1 MKQTNIYKK
10 YISTIWF
17 ACVMIFFSQPI
28 LAQDITL
35 QLKNVTV
42 KEAIE
47 ALHKTK
53 NYSVVIKSAEINM
66 SKKVSVN
73 ATNAPIKAVL
83 DQIFV
88 GQNVSYAINGYSIII
103 SKKSDTSQQNSS
115 KRKKQTITGIVYDEE
130 GNPVIGAS
138 VMNKETAQGAITD
151 LDGKFSITVS
161 EKKKVLVITYIGM
174 KPQEVVS
181 QPGKLLKVKMEDE
194 SQLLDEVVVV
204 SVGYG
209 NARKR
214 DLTGAISSVGENTL
228 KNIPVTSAS
237 SALTGR
243 LAGVSVIT
251 SEGSPDAS
259 VSIRVRGGGS
269 ITQSNEPLFIVDGFE
284 VSGIDDIPP
293 TDIESIDVLKDASST
308 AIYGAKGANGVILVT
323 TKSGRTGRTE
333 VSFNASVGFSRMYN
347 QTEVLSPYEYVYLQR
362 ELDSSDNAG
371 FFDKFGRWED
381 INNYKARVGTN
392 WQDMLFGNTGIKQN
406 YNLNISGG
414 SKDLIYSLSY
424 THDDESY
431 IMSVSNFK
439 RDNLNLKL
447 TKKFGDKLRLDFNAK
462 MTNRVVDGPSVSSG
476 SKLRDAIKYPNIGT
490 LTDLSDEDLAGDDEI
505 LIENISNLNDPMF
518 NITNE
523 YKKQTKF
530 NNNYNVALIW
540 NIIKGLEW
548 RAEGTYGYSYD
559 RTDNIWLANTGEANS
574 KAGQPVA
581 RRQYWNGNNW
591 ALRTIL
597 NYKFDIQ
604 KKHRFGIMA
613 GWEAKHSQRDKMEI
627 NADYYPADYTVD
639 NILAMWNNG
648 TSEPTYTTIEEPSR
662 SMSYFGRLNYI
673 FNDRYYLTFTLRS
686 DGTNVFAPGNK
697 WGIFPAGSL
706 AWRISDEKFMDS
718 VRNWFNN
725 LKLRASY
732 GKSGNARVGSYW
744 RQTYSPVTN
753 TKNLYYQNEIGQS
766 SLQPSTRL
774 RNENLTW
781 ESKYS
786 TNLGLD
792 MTFWNRLN
800 VTFDFYNDVTK
811 DLIMEI
817 QLPSVSGYRTQY
829 QNLGQTTN
837 RGVELSLNANLINKK
852 DFFLDFNFNI
862 AFNKNRVDALYGS
875 EDTEMIIKG
884 DKVEVGSDNY
894 RVFVGQ
900 EVGLMYG
907 YVCDGMYT
915 FDDFNFDETTQRW
928 VLKEGVPDVTEEL
941 LTNSGQYFGPGH
953 LKLKDLNGDG
963 HLDADN
969 DRQVIGHAL
978 PKHTGGFGI
987 SAGWKGFDL
996 TALFNWSYGND
1007 VFNANKIDYTSFV
1020 GSKRYQNMS
1029 SEMSLAN
1036 RFATIDPE
1044 TGYNI
1049 YYGAHADPVRL
1060 QELNANATIWHPLMN
1075 NSIMTDW
1082 AIEDGSF
1089 LRLGTLTLGYT
1100 FPQNLTRKFGVR
1112 NLRLYAT
1119 GSNLLCITG
1128 YSGQDPEVNTS
1139 SNKMV
1144 MGFDYSAYPKS
1155 RSYIVGVNVTF

>member
-1 MKQTNIYKK
+1 
-10 YISTIWF
+10 
-17 ACVMIFFSQPI
+17 MIP
-28 LAQDITL
+28 
-35 QLKNVTV
+35 
-42 KEAIE
+42 IE
-47 ALHKTK
+47 AL
-53 NYSVVIKSAEINM
+53 A
-66 SKKVSVN
+66 
-73 ATNAPIKAVL
+73 
-83 DQIFV
+83 Q
-88 GQNVSYAINGYSIII
+88 
-103 SKKSDTSQQNSS
+103 
-115 KRKKQTITGIVYDEE
+115 RITVEGIVTDSNGE
-130 GNPVIGAS
+130 PIIGAT
-138 VMNKETAQGAITD
+138 VIEKGNKTNGVVTD

-613 GWEAKHSQRDKMEI
+613 GWEAKHSQRDEMEI

-852 DFFLDFNFNI
+852 DFFLDFNF
-862 AFNKNRVDALYGS
+862 
-875 EDTEMIIKG
+875 
-884 DKVEVGSDNY
+884 KVL
-894 RVFVGQ
+894 R
-900 EVGLMYG
+900 
-907 YVCDGMYT
+907 
-915 FDDFNFDETTQRW
+915 
-928 VLKEGVPDVTEEL
+928 
-941 LTNSGQYFGPGH
+941 
-953 LKLKDLNGDG
+953 DL
-963 HLDADN
+963 
-969 DRQVIGHAL
+969 V
-978 PKHTGGFGI
+978 
-987 SAGWKGFDL
+987 
-996 TALFNWSYGND
+996 
-1007 VFNANKIDYTSFV
+1007 
-1020 GSKRYQNMS
+1020 
-1029 SEMSLAN
+1029 
-1036 RFATIDPE
+1036 
-1044 TGYNI
+1044 
-1049 YYGAHADPVRL
+1049 
-1060 QELNANATIWHPLMN
+1060 
-1075 NSIMTDW
+1075 
-1082 AIEDGSF
+1082 
-1089 LRLGTLTLGYT
+1089 
-1100 FPQNLTRKFGVR
+1100 
-1112 NLRLYAT
+1112 
-1119 GSNLLCITG
+1119 
-1128 YSGQDPEVNTS
+1128 
-1139 SNKMV
+1139 
-1144 MGFDYSAYPKS
+1144 
-1155 RSYIVGVNVTF
+1155 

>member
-1 MKQTNIYKK
+1 MKKEVK
-10 YISTIWF
+10 RSWLF
-17 ACVMIFFSQPI
+17 FLWVLCFMIP
-28 LAQDITL
+28 
-35 QLKNVTV
+35 
-42 KEAIE
+42 IE
-47 ALHKTK
+47 AL
-53 NYSVVIKSAEINM
+53 A
-66 SKKVSVN
+66 
-73 ATNAPIKAVL
+73 
-83 DQIFV
+83 Q
-88 GQNVSYAINGYSIII
+88 
-103 SKKSDTSQQNSS
+103 
-115 KRKKQTITGIVYDEE
+115 RITVEGIVTDSNGE
-130 GNPVIGAS
+130 PIIGAT
-138 VMNKETAQGAITD
+138 VIEKGNKTNGVVTD

-462 MTNRVVDGPSVSSG
+462 MTNRVIDGPSVSSG

-591 ALRTIL
+591 TLRTVL

-604 KKHRFGIMA
+604 KKHRFDIMA
-613 GWEAKHSQRDKMEI
+613 GWEAKHSQRDEMEI

-753 TKNLYYQNEIGQS
+753 TKNLYYQKEIGQS

-837 RGVELSLNANLINKK
+837 RGFELSLNANLINKK

-875 EDTEMIIKG
+875 EDTEMIING

-1100 FPQNLTRKFGVR
+1100 LPQNLTRKFGVR

>member
-1 MKQTNIYKK
+1 
-10 YISTIWF
+10 
-17 ACVMIFFSQPI
+17 MIP
-28 LAQDITL
+28 
-35 QLKNVTV
+35 
-42 KEAIE
+42 IE
-47 ALHKTK
+47 AL
-53 NYSVVIKSAEINM
+53 A
-66 SKKVSVN
+66 
-73 ATNAPIKAVL
+73 
-83 DQIFV
+83 Q
-88 GQNVSYAINGYSIII
+88 
-103 SKKSDTSQQNSS
+103 
-115 KRKKQTITGIVYDEE
+115 RITVEGIVTDSNGE
-130 GNPVIGAS
+130 PIIGAT
-138 VMNKETAQGAITD
+138 VIEKGNKTNGVVTD

-591 ALRTIL
+591 TLRTVL

-604 KKHRFGIMA
+604 KKHRFDIMA
-613 GWEAKHSQRDKMEI
+613 GWEAKHSQRDEMEI

-894 RVFVGQ
+894 
-900 EVGLMYG
+900 L
-907 YVCDGMYT
+907 
-915 FDDFNFDETTQRW
+915 
-928 VLKEGVPDVTEEL
+928 
-941 LTNSGQYFGPGH
+941 
-953 LKLKDLNGDG
+953 
-963 HLDADN
+963 
-969 DRQVIGHAL
+969 
-978 PKHTGGFGI
+978 
-987 SAGWKGFDL
+987 
-996 TALFNWSYGND
+996 
-1007 VFNANKIDYTSFV
+1007 
-1020 GSKRYQNMS
+1020 
-1029 SEMSLAN
+1029 SL
-1036 RFATIDPE
+1036 IH
-1044 TGYNI
+1044 I
-1049 YYGAHADPVRL
+1049 
-1060 QELNANATIWHPLMN
+1060 
-1075 NSIMTDW
+1075 
-1082 AIEDGSF
+1082 
-1089 LRLGTLTLGYT
+1089 
-1100 FPQNLTRKFGVR
+1100 
-1112 NLRLYAT
+1112 
-1119 GSNLLCITG
+1119 
-1128 YSGQDPEVNTS
+1128 
-1139 SNKMV
+1139 
-1144 MGFDYSAYPKS
+1144 
-1155 RSYIVGVNVTF
+1155 

>member
-1 MKQTNIYKK
+1 
-10 YISTIWF
+10 
-17 ACVMIFFSQPI
+17 MIP
-28 LAQDITL
+28 
-35 QLKNVTV
+35 
-42 KEAIE
+42 IE
-47 ALHKTK
+47 AL
-53 NYSVVIKSAEINM
+53 A
-66 SKKVSVN
+66 
-73 ATNAPIKAVL
+73 
-83 DQIFV
+83 Q
-88 GQNVSYAINGYSIII
+88 
-103 SKKSDTSQQNSS
+103 
-115 KRKKQTITGIVYDEE
+115 RITVEGIVTDSNGE
-130 GNPVIGAS
+130 PIIGAT
-138 VMNKETAQGAITD
+138 VIEKGNKTNGVVTD

-591 ALRTIL
+591 TLRTVL

-604 KKHRFGIMA
+604 KKHRFDIMA
-613 GWEAKHSQRDKMEI
+613 GWEAKHSQRDEMEI

-862 AFNKNRVDALYGS
+862 
-875 EDTEMIIKG
+875 T
-884 DKVEVGSDNY
+884 
-894 RVFVGQ
+894 
-900 EVGLMYG
+900 
-907 YVCDGMYT
+907 
-915 FDDFNFDETTQRW
+915 
-928 VLKEGVPDVTEEL
+928 
-941 LTNSGQYFGPGH
+941 
-953 LKLKDLNGDG
+953 
-963 HLDADN
+963 
-969 DRQVIGHAL
+969 
-978 PKHTGGFGI
+978 
-987 SAGWKGFDL
+987 
-996 TALFNWSYGND
+996 
-1007 VFNANKIDYTSFV
+1007 
-1020 GSKRYQNMS
+1020 
-1029 SEMSLAN
+1029 
-1036 RFATIDPE
+1036 
-1044 TGYNI
+1044 
-1049 YYGAHADPVRL
+1049 
-1060 QELNANATIWHPLMN
+1060 
-1075 NSIMTDW
+1075 
-1082 AIEDGSF
+1082 
-1089 LRLGTLTLGYT
+1089 
-1100 FPQNLTRKFGVR
+1100 
-1112 NLRLYAT
+1112 
-1119 GSNLLCITG
+1119 
-1128 YSGQDPEVNTS
+1128 
-1139 SNKMV
+1139 
-1144 MGFDYSAYPKS
+1144 
-1155 RSYIVGVNVTF
+1155 

>member
-1 MKQTNIYKK
+1 
-10 YISTIWF
+10 
-17 ACVMIFFSQPI
+17 MIP
-28 LAQDITL
+28 
-35 QLKNVTV
+35 
-42 KEAIE
+42 IE
-47 ALHKTK
+47 AL
-53 NYSVVIKSAEINM
+53 A
-66 SKKVSVN
+66 
-73 ATNAPIKAVL
+73 
-83 DQIFV
+83 Q
-88 GQNVSYAINGYSIII
+88 
-103 SKKSDTSQQNSS
+103 
-115 KRKKQTITGIVYDEE
+115 RITVEGIVTDSNGE
-130 GNPVIGAS
+130 PIIGAT
-138 VMNKETAQGAITD
+138 VIEKGNKTNGVVTD

-371 FFDKFGRWED
+371 FFDRFGRWED

-591 ALRTIL
+591 TLRTVL

-604 KKHRFGIMA
+604 KKHRFDIMA
-613 GWEAKHSQRDKMEI
+613 GWEAKHSQRDEMEI

-852 DFFLDFNFNI
+852 DFFSLLST
-862 AFNKNRVDALYGS
+862 KN
-875 EDTEMIIKG
+875 
-884 DKVEVGSDNY
+884 
-894 RVFVGQ
+894 GQ
-900 EVGLMYG
+900 G
-907 YVCDGMYT
+907 
-915 FDDFNFDETTQRW
+915 
-928 VLKEGVPDVTEEL
+928 
-941 LTNSGQYFGPGH
+941 
-953 LKLKDLNGDG
+953 
-963 HLDADN
+963 
-969 DRQVIGHAL
+969 
-978 PKHTGGFGI
+978 
-987 SAGWKGFDL
+987 
-996 TALFNWSYGND
+996 
-1007 VFNANKIDYTSFV
+1007 
-1020 GSKRYQNMS
+1020 
-1029 SEMSLAN
+1029 
-1036 RFATIDPE
+1036 
-1044 TGYNI
+1044 
-1049 YYGAHADPVRL
+1049 
-1060 QELNANATIWHPLMN
+1060 
-1075 NSIMTDW
+1075 
-1082 AIEDGSF
+1082 
-1089 LRLGTLTLGYT
+1089 
-1100 FPQNLTRKFGVR
+1100 
-1112 NLRLYAT
+1112 
-1119 GSNLLCITG
+1119 
-1128 YSGQDPEVNTS
+1128 
-1139 SNKMV
+1139 
-1144 MGFDYSAYPKS
+1144 
-1155 RSYIVGVNVTF
+1155 

>member
-1 MKQTNIYKK
+1 
-10 YISTIWF
+10 
-17 ACVMIFFSQPI
+17 MIP
-28 LAQDITL
+28 
-35 QLKNVTV
+35 
-42 KEAIE
+42 IE
-47 ALHKTK
+47 AL
-53 NYSVVIKSAEINM
+53 A
-66 SKKVSVN
+66 
-73 ATNAPIKAVL
+73 
-83 DQIFV
+83 Q
-88 GQNVSYAINGYSIII
+88 
-103 SKKSDTSQQNSS
+103 
-115 KRKKQTITGIVYDEE
+115 RITVEGIVTDSNGE
-130 GNPVIGAS
+130 PIIGAT
-138 VMNKETAQGAITD
+138 VIEKGNKTNGVVTD

-181 QPGKLLKVKMEDE
+181 QPGSILKVKMEDE

-591 ALRTIL
+591 TLRTVL

-604 KKHRFGIMA
+604 KKHRFDIMA
-613 GWEAKHSQRDKMEI
+613 GWEAKHSQRDEMEI

-852 DFFLDFNFNI
+852 DFFLDFNF
-862 AFNKNRVDALYGS
+862 
-875 EDTEMIIKG
+875 
-884 DKVEVGSDNY
+884 
-894 RVFVGQ
+894 
-900 EVGLMYG
+900 
-907 YVCDGMYT
+907 
-915 FDDFNFDETTQRW
+915 
-928 VLKEGVPDVTEEL
+928 
-941 LTNSGQYFGPGH
+941 
-953 LKLKDLNGDG
+953 
-963 HLDADN
+963 
-969 DRQVIGHAL
+969 
-978 PKHTGGFGI
+978 
-987 SAGWKGFDL
+987 
-996 TALFNWSYGND
+996 
-1007 VFNANKIDYTSFV
+1007 
-1020 GSKRYQNMS
+1020 
-1029 SEMSLAN
+1029 
-1036 RFATIDPE
+1036 TI
-1044 TGYNI
+1044 
-1049 YYGAHADPVRL
+1049 VR
-1060 QELNANATIWHPLMN
+1060 
-1075 NSIMTDW
+1075 
-1082 AIEDGSF
+1082 
-1089 LRLGTLTLGYT
+1089 
-1100 FPQNLTRKFGVR
+1100 
-1112 NLRLYAT
+1112 
-1119 GSNLLCITG
+1119 
-1128 YSGQDPEVNTS
+1128 
-1139 SNKMV
+1139 
-1144 MGFDYSAYPKS
+1144 
-1155 RSYIVGVNVTF
+1155 

>member
-1 MKQTNIYKK
+1 MEKVWNSDDLLPKKFKSIMKITLLFLILGILHVSADTYAQKAQVTVEVKSGTFYDVVSEIEKQTEFMFFYK
-10 YISTIWF
+10 SE
-17 ACVMIFFSQPI
+17 
-28 LAQDITL
+28 DIDNSKQVDIQVKNRQVTDVL
-35 QLKNVTV
+35 NELLKNTNLTYRISG
-42 KEAIE
+42 KHITI
-47 ALHKTK
+47 L
-53 NYSVVIKSAEINM
+53 
-66 SKKVSVN
+66 KKD
-73 ATNAPIKAVL
+73 AV
-83 DQIFV
+83 Q
-88 GQNVSYAINGYSIII
+88 QQKKKI
-103 SKKSDTSQQNSS
+103 S
-115 KRKKQTITGIVYDEE
+115 GIVTDPD
-130 GNPVIGAS
+130 GIPVIGAN
-138 VMNKETAQGAITD
+138 VVIKGTTVGTVTD

-591 ALRTIL
+591 TLRTVL
-597 NYKFDIQ
+597 NYKLIFRRNIDLILWQ
-604 KKHRFGIMA
+604 VGKL
-613 GWEAKHSQRDKMEI
+613 
-627 NADYYPADYTVD
+627 
-639 NILAMWNNG
+639 NIL
-648 TSEPTYTTIEEPSR
+648 
-662 SMSYFGRLNYI
+662 
-673 FNDRYYLTFTLRS
+673 
-686 DGTNVFAPGNK
+686 NVMK
-697 WGIFPAGSL
+697 W
-706 AWRISDEKFMDS
+706 K
-718 VRNWFNN
+718 
-725 LKLRASY
+725 
-732 GKSGNARVGSYW
+732 
-744 RQTYSPVTN
+744 
-753 TKNLYYQNEIGQS
+753 
-766 SLQPSTRL
+766 
-774 RNENLTW
+774 
-781 ESKYS
+781 
-786 TNLGLD
+786 
-792 MTFWNRLN
+792 
-800 VTFDFYNDVTK
+800 
-811 DLIMEI
+811 
-817 QLPSVSGYRTQY
+817 
-829 QNLGQTTN
+829 
-837 RGVELSLNANLINKK
+837 
-852 DFFLDFNFNI
+852 
-862 AFNKNRVDALYGS
+862 
-875 EDTEMIIKG
+875 
-884 DKVEVGSDNY
+884 
-894 RVFVGQ
+894 
-900 EVGLMYG
+900 
-907 YVCDGMYT
+907 
-915 FDDFNFDETTQRW
+915 
-928 VLKEGVPDVTEEL
+928 
-941 LTNSGQYFGPGH
+941 
-953 LKLKDLNGDG
+953 
-963 HLDADN
+963 
-969 DRQVIGHAL
+969 
-978 PKHTGGFGI
+978 
-987 SAGWKGFDL
+987 
-996 TALFNWSYGND
+996 
-1007 VFNANKIDYTSFV
+1007 
-1020 GSKRYQNMS
+1020 
-1029 SEMSLAN
+1029 
-1036 RFATIDPE
+1036 
-1044 TGYNI
+1044 
-1049 YYGAHADPVRL
+1049 
-1060 QELNANATIWHPLMN
+1060 
-1075 NSIMTDW
+1075 
-1082 AIEDGSF
+1082 
-1089 LRLGTLTLGYT
+1089 
-1100 FPQNLTRKFGVR
+1100 
-1112 NLRLYAT
+1112 
-1119 GSNLLCITG
+1119 
-1128 YSGQDPEVNTS
+1128 
-1139 SNKMV
+1139 
-1144 MGFDYSAYPKS
+1144 
-1155 RSYIVGVNVTF
+1155 

>member
-1 MKQTNIYKK
+1 MKKEVK
-10 YISTIWF
+10 RSWLF
-17 ACVMIFFSQPI
+17 FLWVLCFMIP
-28 LAQDITL
+28 
-35 QLKNVTV
+35 
-42 KEAIE
+42 IE
-47 ALHKTK
+47 AL
-53 NYSVVIKSAEINM
+53 A
-66 SKKVSVN
+66 
-73 ATNAPIKAVL
+73 
-83 DQIFV
+83 Q
-88 GQNVSYAINGYSIII
+88 
-103 SKKSDTSQQNSS
+103 
-115 KRKKQTITGIVYDEE
+115 RITVEGIVTDSNGE
-130 GNPVIGAS
+130 PIIGAT
-138 VMNKETAQGAITD
+138 VIEKGNKTNGVVTD

-333 VSFNASVGFSRMYN
+333 VSFNALVGFSRMYN

-604 KKHRFGIMA
+604 KKHRFGVMA
-613 GWEAKHSQRDKMEI
+613 GWEAKHSQRDEMEI

-753 TKNLYYQNEIGQS
+753 TKNLYYQNEIAIVRQKFAK
-766 SLQPSTRL
+766 PKRL
-774 RNENLTW
+774 W
-781 ESKYS
+781 
-786 TNLGLD
+786 
-792 MTFWNRLN
+792 
-800 VTFDFYNDVTK
+800 
-811 DLIMEI
+811 
-817 QLPSVSGYRTQY
+817 Q
-829 QNLGQTTN
+829 
-837 RGVELSLNANLINKK
+837 
-852 DFFLDFNFNI
+852 
-862 AFNKNRVDALYGS
+862 
-875 EDTEMIIKG
+875 
-884 DKVEVGSDNY
+884 
-894 RVFVGQ
+894 
-900 EVGLMYG
+900 
-907 YVCDGMYT
+907 
-915 FDDFNFDETTQRW
+915 
-928 VLKEGVPDVTEEL
+928 
-941 LTNSGQYFGPGH
+941 
-953 LKLKDLNGDG
+953 
-963 HLDADN
+963 
-969 DRQVIGHAL
+969 
-978 PKHTGGFGI
+978 
-987 SAGWKGFDL
+987 
-996 TALFNWSYGND
+996 
-1007 VFNANKIDYTSFV
+1007 
-1020 GSKRYQNMS
+1020 
-1029 SEMSLAN
+1029 
-1036 RFATIDPE
+1036 
-1044 TGYNI
+1044 
-1049 YYGAHADPVRL
+1049 
-1060 QELNANATIWHPLMN
+1060 
-1075 NSIMTDW
+1075 
-1082 AIEDGSF
+1082 
-1089 LRLGTLTLGYT
+1089 
-1100 FPQNLTRKFGVR
+1100 
-1112 NLRLYAT
+1112 
-1119 GSNLLCITG
+1119 
-1128 YSGQDPEVNTS
+1128 
-1139 SNKMV
+1139 
-1144 MGFDYSAYPKS
+1144 
-1155 RSYIVGVNVTF
+1155 

>member
-1 MKQTNIYKK
+1 MKKEVK
-10 YISTIWF
+10 RSWLF
-17 ACVMIFFSQPI
+17 FLWVLCFMIP
-28 LAQDITL
+28 
-35 QLKNVTV
+35 
-42 KEAIE
+42 IE
-47 ALHKTK
+47 AL
-53 NYSVVIKSAEINM
+53 A
-66 SKKVSVN
+66 
-73 ATNAPIKAVL
+73 
-83 DQIFV
+83 Q
-88 GQNVSYAINGYSIII
+88 
-103 SKKSDTSQQNSS
+103 
-115 KRKKQTITGIVYDEE
+115 RITVEGIVTDSNGE
-130 GNPVIGAS
+130 PIIGAT
-138 VMNKETAQGAITD
+138 VIEKGNKTNGVVTD

-613 GWEAKHSQRDKMEI
+613 GWEAKHSQRDEMEI

-928 VLKEGVPDVTEEL
+928 VLKV
-941 LTNSGQYFGPGH
+941 
-953 LKLKDLNGDG
+953 K
-963 HLDADN
+963 
-969 DRQVIGHAL
+969 
-978 PKHTGGFGI
+978 
-987 SAGWKGFDL
+987 
-996 TALFNWSYGND
+996 
-1007 VFNANKIDYTSFV
+1007 
-1020 GSKRYQNMS
+1020 
-1029 SEMSLAN
+1029 
-1036 RFATIDPE
+1036 
-1044 TGYNI
+1044 
-1049 YYGAHADPVRL
+1049 
-1060 QELNANATIWHPLMN
+1060 
-1075 NSIMTDW
+1075 
-1082 AIEDGSF
+1082 
-1089 LRLGTLTLGYT
+1089 
-1100 FPQNLTRKFGVR
+1100 
-1112 NLRLYAT
+1112 
-1119 GSNLLCITG
+1119 
-1128 YSGQDPEVNTS
+1128 
-1139 SNKMV
+1139 
-1144 MGFDYSAYPKS
+1144 
-1155 RSYIVGVNVTF
+1155 